1 MYEVI
6 IKQSFNEVVLE
17 TNNYS
22 DVEIIV
28 STIIAI
34 SDSKTSVSIKN
45 KEFSEAEE
53 LEKECNLLKAKIK
66 AVSELGSKKT
76 AEVD

>member
-22 DVEIIV
+22 DVELIV

-34 SDSKTSVSIKN
+34 SDSKIIVSIKN
-45 KEFSEAEE
+45 KEFSKAEE

-66 AVSELGSKKT
+66 AVSELDSNKT
-76 AEVD
+76 VEAD